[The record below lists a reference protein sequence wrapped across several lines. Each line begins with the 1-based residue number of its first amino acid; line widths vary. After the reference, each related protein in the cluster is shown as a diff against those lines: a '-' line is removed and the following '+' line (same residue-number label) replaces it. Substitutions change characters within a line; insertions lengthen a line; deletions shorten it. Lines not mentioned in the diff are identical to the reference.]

1 MVFLE
6 TTAFTRR
13 ISTLLTD
20 EEYAELQAD
29 LAERPD
35 LGDLIPEGGGLR
47 KLRVAMRGRGKSGGA
62 RVIYYWA
69 VSRERIL
76 FLRAYTKNEMADLP
90 RKEISRLRQAVEREF
105 G

>member
-6 TTAFTRR
+6 TSAFTRR
-13 ISTLLTD
+13 ISSLLTD
-20 EEYAELQAD
+20 GEYADLQAH

-47 KLRVAMRGRGKSGGA
+47 NLRVAVRGRGKSGGA

-76 FLRAYTKNEMADLP
+76 FLRAYAKNEMADLP
-90 RKEISRLRQAVEREF
+90 RKELARLLQVVEREF